1 MKANTIINKAKFVGS
16 ATAGTVVGSTAKCAI
31 ITTSI
36 AAPAILGMSLGD
48 KLVKG
53 KWNVK
58 KNTIGFLEG
67 AAVASAVYVG
77 CHTAKT
83 LVCSTVAAITKEEP
97 TAEDLE
103 AEFDDFDGYVA
114 D

>member
-31 ITTSI
+31 ITTAV
-36 AAPAILGMSLGD
+36 AAPAILGMAVSD
-48 KLVKG
+48 KISKG
-53 KWNVK
+53 KWRMK
-58 KNTIGFLEG
+58 KNATEFLKG
-67 AAVASAVYVG
+67 AAIASAVYVG

-83 LVCSTVAAITKEEP
+83 LVCSTMTVLTTKEP
-97 TAEDLE
+97 TASDLE
-103 AEFDDFDGYVA
+103 AEFDDFDRYVA

>member
-31 ITTSI
+31 ITAGI
-36 AAPAILGMSLGD
+36 AAPTILGTSLYT
-48 KLVKG
+48 KLSSG

-58 KNTIGFLEG
+58 KNTIGFLES
-67 AAVASAVYVG
+67 AALVSTVYVG
-77 CHTAKT
+77 CRTAKT

-97 TAEDLE
+97 TAEDIE
-103 AEFDDFDGYVA
+103 AEFDDFDRYVA

>member
-1 MKANTIINKAKFVGS
+1 MKANTIINKAKFVGL

-83 LVCSTVAAITKEEP
+83 LVCALLLLPSQKKNQRLKISKQSSMTSI
-97 TAEDLE
+97 DM
-103 AEFDDFDGYVA
+103 
-114 D
+114 

>member
-1 MKANTIINKAKFVGS
+1 MKANTIINKAKFVGA
-16 ATAGTVVGSTAKCAI
+16 ATAGTVIGATAKCAI
-31 ITTSI
+31 ITT
-36 AAPAILGMSLGD
+36 AVATPAILGMAVSD
-48 KLVKG
+48 KISKG

-67 AAVASAVYVG
+67 AAVASAVYIG

-83 LVCSTVAAITKEEP
+83 LVCSTVVAITKEEP

-103 AEFDDFDGYVA
+103 AEFDDFDRYVA